1 MKDDKDNKKTPKIL
15 SFADA
20 AERHGHQIK
29 GQQPTQQHPT
39 TDMVDI
45 RARQNIHRIV
55 DYLDEIDE
63 RLDKHADA
71 IRALIL
77 ALKDLKKE

>member
-1 MKDDKDNKKTPKIL
+1 MKDKKQGPKIL

-20 AERHGHQIK
+20 AEKQGKPIR
-29 GQQPTQQHPT
+29 GQAQLTPDTV
-39 TDMVDI
+39 VDI

-63 RLDKHADA
+63 RLDKHGDA
-71 IRALIL
+71 IRSLLL
-77 ALKDLKKE
+77 ALKELQNK